1 MKEHG
6 KENFVAVAAVGGRY
20 RWVAITALFLA
31 IGMILRLVS
40 PSIAGI
46 SPNWLI
52 SMYCLSILILR
63 PGMGQAAGIGLVAG
77 ALCVATSKAI
87 FPYANF
93 GSELAG
99 ALTCAAMVRSSLLER
114 GVLAKIRPLV
124 CGLVSTLVSGFV
136 FVTLTKLVMAVP
148 MQVYLY
154 GMLPVVLTVGLV
166 NCAVTQLL
174 YFPAQRLFGG
184 VGGAGDDLE

>member
-1 MKEHG
+1 MEEQRKET
-6 KENFVAVAAVGGRY
+6 FVTVAAVGGRY
-20 RWVAITALFLA
+20 RWVAVTSLFLA

-63 PGMGQAAGIGLVAG
+63 PGFAQAAGIGLVAG

-99 ALTCAAMVRSSLLER
+99 ALVCALMVRNPLLEK
-114 GVLAKIRPLV
+114 GFLKKIRPLL
-124 CGLVSTLVSGFV
+124 CGLISTLVSGFT
-136 FVTLTKLVMAVP
+136 FVTLTKIVMAVP
-148 MQVYLY
+148 MPVYLY

-166 NCAVTQLL
+166 NCIVTQLL
-174 YFPAQRLFGG
+174 YFPAQRLFGNTG
-184 VGGAGDDLE
+184 LN

>member
-1 MKEHG
+1 MKEQG
-6 KENFVAVAAVGGRY
+6 KQNLVAVAAVGGRF
-20 RWVAITALFLA
+20 RWIATTALFLS

-63 PGMGQAAGIGLVAG
+63 PGIGQAAGVGLVAG

-93 GSELAG
+93 VSEVAG
-99 ALTCAAMVRSSLLER
+99 AVACAAMVHSPLLR
-114 GVLAKIRPLV
+114 QGMAAKLRPLL
-124 CGLVSTLVSGFV
+124 CGLVSTLVSGFI

-148 MQVYLY
+148 LPVYLY
-154 GMLPVVLTVGLV
+154 GMLPVVLTVGVV
-166 NCAVTQLL
+166 NSIVTQIL
-174 YFPAQRLFGG
+174 YFPARKLFGG
-184 VGGAGDDLE
+184 MGGKDNDLE